1 MRPAALLHLGG
12 VLCRLFYAEAGIPE
26 LGYGSAINTFC
37 AVIPFIFYAIAAVAL
52 VPLFSL
58 GLVPKLGR
66 MKKAYRRVE
75 ETGKVYSR
83 RAPS

>member
-1 MRPAALLHLGG
+1 M
-12 VLCRLFYAEAGIPE
+12 
-26 LGYGSAINTFC
+26 
-37 AVIPFIFYAIAAVAL
+37 IPFIFYAIAAVAL

-66 MKKAYRRVE
+66 MKKAYRRVGGDPE
-75 ETGKVYSR
+75 RSTRR